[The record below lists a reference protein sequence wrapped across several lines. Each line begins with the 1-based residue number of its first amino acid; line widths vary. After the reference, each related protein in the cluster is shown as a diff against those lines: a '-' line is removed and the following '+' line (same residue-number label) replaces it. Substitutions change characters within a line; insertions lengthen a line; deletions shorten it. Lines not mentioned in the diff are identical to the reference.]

1 MNLVPRYQHVLK
13 FEITGNSV
21 VTGLLDILI
30 KYFFHPDK
38 SYHLRLNGIISETR
52 MAVAMKEDLSE
63 EYPEDV
69 VIPPDVIGG
78 FDVGRLSPYA
88 RLRMIV
94 DFVASMTDK
103 YSVELYQTLSGNSL

>member
-1 MNLVPRYQHVLK
+1 
-13 FEITGNSV
+13 
-21 VTGLLDILI
+21 
-30 KYFFHPDK
+30 
-38 SYHLRLNGIISETR
+38 
-52 MAVAMKEDLSE
+52 MAVAMKEDLKA
-63 EYPEDV
+63 EYPEDA
-69 VIPPDVIGG
+69 VIPVDIISC